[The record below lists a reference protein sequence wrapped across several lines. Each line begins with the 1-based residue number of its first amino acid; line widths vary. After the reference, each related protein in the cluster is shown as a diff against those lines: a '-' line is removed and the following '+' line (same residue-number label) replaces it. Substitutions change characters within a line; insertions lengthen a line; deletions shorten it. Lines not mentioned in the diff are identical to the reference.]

1 MGKICNVDGNG
12 QCIFEISDPNNHY
25 LVNVTDGDKL
35 VLSRKFY
42 DASIRYKMFVA
53 CEFIGYENRYFH
65 TVHRI
70 KIWKL
75 GNPST
80 LLKTFTQESL
90 ERVKLGEQF
99 LLLVR
104 VWDPDSGTYFSDL
117 RLRNEGRSITFV
129 TKIGVNSK
137 FIVICWHYANEN
149 ELSYLSIY
157 DLQAIKNTNSD
168 PSRHL
173 LYTLEVPL
181 DVQRRRDQ

>member
-65 TVHRI
+65 TVHLI

-80 LLKTFTQESL
+80 LLETFTQESL

-99 LLLVR
+99 LLLESRFIEPMKMDFVSIENGESRNFFLKYSSYAYAGGLLFLNNNIVR
-104 VWDPDSGTYFSDL
+104 QRD
-117 RLRNEGRSITFV
+117 RSCV
-129 TKIGVNSK
+129 GS
-137 FIVICWHYANEN
+137 
-149 ELSYLSIY
+149 
-157 DLQAIKNTNSD
+157 
-168 PSRHL
+168 
-173 LYTLEVPL
+173 
-181 DVQRRRDQ
+181 